1 MVRTKQNLN
10 ITVDSEIYSKVKE
23 QLDEN
28 LSNTSKYFNKL
39 MIDDYNN
46 GVKKENKRD
55 ANIRELAENYGMSI
69 EDVEILTNLY
79 DLCDFAYDYATQV
92 YEDENIFE
100 NFLKNS
106 DFITDAIHIKN
117 KHISDEEYNI
127 LWEHLGDYK
136 DKD

>member
-1 MVRTKQNLN
+1 MARTKQNLN
-10 ITVDSEIYSKVKE
+10 ITVDKEKFAEVK
-23 QLDEN
+23 QYLDNN
-28 LSNTSKYFNKL
+28 LINVSRYFNKL
-39 MIDDYNN
+39 MLDDL
-46 GVKKENKRD
+46 KDEKLNKRD
-55 ANIRELAENYGMSI
+55 KNIKELAEAYKMSI

-79 DLCDFAYDYATQV
+79 DLCDFAYNFSTEV

-106 DFITDAIHIKN
+106 DFISEAIHVKN

-136 DKD
+136 D